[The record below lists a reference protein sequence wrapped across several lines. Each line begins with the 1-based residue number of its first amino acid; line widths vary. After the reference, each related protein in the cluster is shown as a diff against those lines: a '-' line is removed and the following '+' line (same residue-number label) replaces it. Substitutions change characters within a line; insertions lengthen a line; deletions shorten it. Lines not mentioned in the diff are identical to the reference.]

1 MKFFGSVAPGLIAV
15 VRVVGWLAAAGCASS
30 TVVPESRPV
39 ARLLVEN
46 LTDYAWRIS
55 VTATAG
61 PEASTAEV
69 PARGFV
75 EVMLGGGDYVIEQA
89 ARGAGADLTRR
100 LPARLEAGQSYQ
112 WRLGTLL
119 SGPAGTTAAARP

>member
-1 MKFFGSVAPGLIAV
+1 MKLFGSVAPGVIAV
-15 VRVVGWLAAAGCASS
+15 VRILGWLAAAGCASS

-46 LTDYAWRIS
+46 LTDYAWRIT
-55 VTATAG
+55 VTAAAG
-61 PEASTAEV
+61 PESSTAEV
-69 PARGFV
+69 PARGFA
-75 EVMLGGGDYVIEQA
+75 EVALSGGDYVIEQA
-89 ARGAGADLTRR
+89 ARGPGADLSRR

-119 SGPAGTTAAARP
+119 SDPAGTSVAARP